1 MKHILL
7 IEDNE
12 DLRENTAEILE
23 LSNYKVS
30 TAPDGKTGIE
40 IALQNKPDLVLCDVL
55 MPVLNGYDVLH
66 ILNEHTELTGIPFIF
81 LTAKSEKIDYR
92 QAMEMGANAYVI
104 KPFTESELL
113 DTITRQLNDR

>member
-30 TAPDGKTGIE
+30 TAPDGKAGIE
-40 IALQNKPDLVLCDVL
+40 IALQSKPDLVLCDGL
-55 MPVLNGYDVLH
+55 MPVLNGYGVL
-66 ILNEHTELTGIPFIF
+66 
-81 LTAKSEKIDYR
+81 
-92 QAMEMGANAYVI
+92 QV
-104 KPFTESELL
+104 
-113 DTITRQLNDR
+113 